1 MDARCPGS
9 PRETRRSRQVA
20 GSPPPAGEGA
30 PLLRWA
36 RLGPW
41 VVLLG
46 LASVLGGAG
55 LTGCAHEPPVKP
67 WQRGY
72 TARRAMSF
80 DDGLATRFQQHVF
93 SAREGAEG
101 GYGRFSGGCGCN

>member
-9 PRETRRSRQVA
+9 PRETRRSRPTVGQT
-20 GSPPPAGEGA
+20 PPRG
-30 PLLRWA
+30 LLRRWT
-36 RLGPW
+36 RLGRLM
-41 VVLLG
+41 VVVGFTG
-46 LASVLGGAG
+46 LLGGAG

-80 DDGLATRFQQHVF
+80 DDGLASRFQQHVF

>member
-9 PRETRRSRQVA
+9 PRESRGSRPAAGLSRRWTRF
-20 GSPPPAGEGA
+20 G
-30 PLLRWA
+30 LWL
-36 RLGPW
+36 
-41 VVLLG
+41 VLVGVTG
-46 LASVLGGAG
+46 LLGGAG

-80 DDGLATRFQQHVF
+80 DDGLASRFQQHVF